1 MINLL
6 VVSSDI
12 SFGEL
17 IRQNLE
23 ELGRFRVCVV
33 RGNGSSVAFVKEVDC
48 PLVFLDTCLDE
59 NNLLEIGLEMRQANP
74 DIRFVVISE
83 AGLYPVLEEL
93 SPEGYLTRPFFK
105 PDLLGMMDILF
116 PNPQSPITVSASGE
130 SGNDPPW
137 LSDVT
142 RAAQHLT
149 RLTLE
154 SSAQAALITRDDQL
168 WAYAGQLPQ
177 SATREL
183 TDAVARYWDRQ
194 KENDLVRFVHLAS
207 TGAEHMLYA
216 TRLTKY
222 MVLALIF
229 DAETPFSTIHTQAN
243 QLVHSLSTSPSEKPD
258 NPAQSDDEAPSAP
271 PSAGLS
277 DNPSP
282 NRPVPMPQVQ
292 VNGNAKTPALKFFK
306 ESNQVSSIDP
316 QASVGEAEPFVDLEQ
331 PVESPAVPRK
341 SIFNRNVVAQD
352 DSAGMRP
359 SSTSESAR
367 RIVLEPVSPSVYNL
381 DYACLLVPRF
391 PSHRLVGDLSDCLPE
406 WMRET
411 CIAFAWRLEYISVR
425 PDFLLWNV
433 SVAPATSPAYLMRI
447 MRQRISVKIFDD
459 FPRLKKENPSGDFW
473 APGYL
478 IMGGSQPAPAQV
490 IKEFIAQT
498 RQRQGISQ
506 QFR

>member
-6 VVSSDI
+6 VVTSDI

-59 NNLLEIGLEMRQANP
+59 NDLLEIGLEMRQANP

-83 AGLYPVLEEL
+83 AGTYPALEEL
-93 SPEGYLTRPFFK
+93 SPEGYLTRPFYR
-105 PDLLGMMDILF
+105 PDLFGMMDILF
-116 PNPQSPITVSASGE
+116 PNPQSPNSMPAAGE

-137 LSDVT
+137 LSDVR

-183 TDAVARYWDRQ
+183 TDAVSHYWDRQ

-243 QLVHSLSTSPSEKPD
+243 QLVHSLSASPAEKPD
-258 NPAQSDDEAPSAP
+258 DLSQPEDAAPSAP
-271 PSAGLS
+271 ISAGS
-277 DNPSP
+277 SKNSSP
-282 NRPVPMPQVQ
+282 DRPAPIPKPQSK
-292 VNGNAKTPALKFFK
+292 GNVKAPVLKFFK
-306 ESNQVSSIDP
+306 ESNQVPSIDP
-316 QASVGEAEPFVDLEQ
+316 QAPDSDAGPLVDLQQ
-331 PVESPAVPRK
+331 PVASPQVTRK
-341 SIFNRNVVAQD
+341 SIFNRNIFAQD

-359 SSTSESAR
+359 NSMGESAR

-391 PSHRLVGDLSDCLPE
+391 PSHRLVGDLSDRLPD

-425 PDFLLWNV
+425 PDFLLWNI

-459 FPRLKKENPSGDFW
+459 FPRFKQENPSGDFW